1 MDENKEEIKQEEKKE
16 KVNIKREILSWVLVV
31 VAAYLLAFVITHFI
45 IIKTEVISGSMTA
58 TLNIDDRVIGNRLAY
73 LFSDPERG
81 DIVFFAN
88 PDDETETYVK
98 RIIGLP
104 GDTVE
109 IAEGKVYINGSST
122 PLDEP
127 YLPETMKGS
136 YGPYVVPE
144 GCFFMMGDNRNHS
157 WDSREWDNT
166 YVTKK
171 QIYAKAWLRYKPSL
185 GLIESAE
192 YGE

>member
-98 RIIGLP
+98 RVIGLP

-185 GLIESAE
+185 GLIKSAK